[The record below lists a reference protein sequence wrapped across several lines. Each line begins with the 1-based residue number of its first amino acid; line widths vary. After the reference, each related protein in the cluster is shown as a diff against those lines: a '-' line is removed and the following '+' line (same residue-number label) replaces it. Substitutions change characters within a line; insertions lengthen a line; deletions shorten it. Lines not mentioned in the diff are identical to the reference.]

1 MARTLLTT
9 LALTAALAACSS
21 GAADEAPTT
30 SSSAEAPSASAE
42 ATASDAAVAIET
54 FDYAPSTL
62 TVPAG
67 TTVVWTNE
75 DATRHTV
82 TAGSEDAPAPDDFD
96 LAVEDRGDVVE
107 FTFEEAGTYAYYCVV
122 HPFMEGVVEVTG

>member
-9 LALTAALAACSS
+9 LVLAAALAACSS
-21 GAADEAPTT
+21 GAADEAP
-30 SSSAEAPSASAE
+30 SSSAEVPSATAE
-42 ATASDAAVAIET
+42 ATASDAEVAIDT
-54 FDYAPSTL
+54 FAYVPSTV

-67 TTVVWTNE
+67 TTVMWTNE

-107 FTFEEAGTYAYYCVV
+107 FTFEEPGTYAYYCVL